1 MDDDVETKWSRGGME
16 RHRGDARVVFQPII
30 FESTGGV
37 PAEADWTSKCLN
49 KAVAGN
55 PYSSDVVV
63 ATQFWQRIGIDLARN
78 ESRALRKRIVDK
90 GGEDCGAGGFFL
102 TAAGM
107 AAPAHV

>member
-1 MDDDVETKWSRGGME
+1 M
-16 RHRGDARVVFQPII
+16 FQPLI

-37 PAEADWTSKCLN
+37 SAEAEKVLKCLN

-55 PYSSDVVV
+55 SDSSEVVV
-63 ATQFWQRIGIDLARN
+63 ATRFWQRIGIDLVRGS
-78 ESRALRKRIVDK
+78 SRAFRRRLVDK

-102 TAAGM
+102 AAAGL